1 LWWVFFSR
9 APWVERLG
17 AIVLM
22 AVALALAR
30 RILDPS
36 IATGAMGILY
46 FTYAIPSL
54 CLAFVVWAVATRNL
68 SDGTRRATMVATI
81 LLACSAWA
89 LVRTNGF
96 NAEFSSDLQWR
107 WAKTP
112 EERLLANDTPLA
124 PPPPAAVKI
133 PEPASIAAPAAAKTL
148 AEPVVARAHE
158 PVPVVAPVRT
168 GLDWPGFR
176 GPHRDGIAPGVRIE
190 KDWTKLPPVE
200 LWRRPI
206 GPGWSSFAVRGDL
219 FYTQEQ
225 RGSDEAVA
233 CYNVSTG
240 KPVWRHSDTARFWE
254 SNAGP
259 GPRGTPTLS
268 NDRVYTFGATGIANA
283 PDARTGAVVW
293 SRNAASDTGMKT
305 PEWGFASSPWV
316 VNDLVIVAASGRL
329 AAYNLA
335 TGEPRWLGPAGGV
348 SYSSPVLATIG
359 GVEQILLLNTAGV
372 TSVSLAD
379 GTLLWKYAWEG
390 YPIVQPAVTAEGDVL
405 ISVSDSSGTRRLAIT
420 HGTGGWSVEDRWTSV
435 GLKPYFNDFV
445 LYNGNAFGF
454 DGAILSCI
462 DLKDG
467 KRVWKGGRYGHG
479 QLVLLPDSG
488 VLLVLT
494 EEGGLALVAAA
505 PDQFKELAHFP
516 AIEGKTWNHPVVVG
530 DVLLVRN
537 GQEMV
542 AFRLSLV
549 RS

>member
-1 LWWVFFSR
+1 MPQTNQPTPRKPLRLWPGVLLVTLLLLLRFALPVVWPDGLMYSVLGGVGGGVAIVLWWVFFSR

-176 GPHRDGIAPGVRIE
+176 GPHRDGIVPGVRIE
-190 KDWTKLPPVE
+190 TDWTHSPPVE

-225 RGSDEAVA
+225 RGSDEVVA
-233 CYNVSTG
+233 CYNVTTG
-240 KPVWRHSDTARFWE
+240 EPVWRHRDAARFWE

-268 NDRVYTFGATGIANA
+268 NGRVYTFGATGIVNA
-283 PDARTGAVVW
+283 LDARTGAVVW
-293 SRNAASDTGMKT
+293 SRNAASDTGMKI
-305 PEWGFASSPWV
+305 PEWGFASSPLV
-316 VNDLVIVAASGRL
+316 VGRSGHRRRFRQARRLRPRYRRTALVRTGRRRQLQLAGSGDDRRSR
-329 AAYNLA
+329 AD
-335 TGEPRWLGPAGGV
+335 PA
-348 SYSSPVLATIG
+348 
-359 GVEQILLLNTAGV
+359 VER
-372 TSVSLAD
+372 
-379 GTLLWKYAWEG
+379 
-390 YPIVQPAVTAEGDVL
+390 QPA
-405 ISVSDSSGTRRLAIT
+405 
-420 HGTGGWSVEDRWTSV
+420 
-435 GLKPYFNDFV
+435 
-445 LYNGNAFGF
+445 
-454 DGAILSCI
+454 
-462 DLKDG
+462 
-467 KRVWKGGRYGHG
+467 
-479 QLVLLPDSG
+479 
-488 VLLVLT
+488 
-494 EEGGLALVAAA
+494 
-505 PDQFKELAHFP
+505 
-516 AIEGKTWNHPVVVG
+516 
-530 DVLLVRN
+530 
-537 GQEMV
+537 
-542 AFRLSLV
+542 
-549 RS
+549 